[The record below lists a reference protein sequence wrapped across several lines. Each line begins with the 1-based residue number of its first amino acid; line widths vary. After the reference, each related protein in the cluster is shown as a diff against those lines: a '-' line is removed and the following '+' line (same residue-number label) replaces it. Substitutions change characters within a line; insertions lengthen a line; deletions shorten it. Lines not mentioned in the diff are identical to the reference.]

1 MLAPNEGMS
10 KQHLDELAL
19 SSIPA
24 ELFEAF
30 QTNDAETAAAYGR
43 NIDFLKKN
51 NAEIK

>member
-1 MLAPNEGMS
+1 MS
-10 KQHLDELAL
+10 KNIPGWRL
-19 SSIPA
+19 SGA
-24 ELFEAF
+24 KFEAF